1 MTPKL
6 IETPQNLV
14 PPHARCVMLQASD
27 GAVLRMA
34 YFAPGGR
41 ALGTI
46 ALLGGRT
53 EYIEKYFETISD
65 FMHRGFAVATLDWR
79 GQGGSERELDDPRK
93 GHIDD
98 FSQYQRD
105 IAALTAEM
113 ARLSCPKPWFAVAH
127 SMGATILLEYAHSG
141 GAEFKRMMLCAPM
154 LGIYGLR
161 MPGATRL
168 FADSLDM
175 LGLGA
180 MYIPGGKRLALDE
193 QPFSGNRLTSDPAR
207 FARHAGVI
215 AAAPQLG
222 LGDPTIGWVNAAFRQ
237 MRRSEDAEYAR
248 SLRTPMLL
256 LAAGRDQIVDNRA
269 IERFAQ
275 QLDIATLISI
285 PGARHELMSERDDIR
300 AQFFAAFDAFI
311 PGDLESLKASA

>member
-1 MTPKL
+1 LTPKL
-6 IETPQNLV
+6 IETPQNLI
-14 PPHARCVMLQASD
+14 PPHARCLMLQASD
-27 GAVLRMA
+27 GAALRTA
-34 YFAPGGR
+34 HFAPTGR
-41 ALGTI
+41 SLGTI

-53 EYIEKYFETISD
+53 EYIEKYFETIGD
-65 FMHRGFAVATLDWR
+65 FVQRGFVVATLDWR

-105 IAALTAEM
+105 IAALIAEM
-113 ARLSCPKPWFAVAH
+113 TRLNCPRPWFAVAH

-141 GAEFKRMMLCAPM
+141 GAEFKRMLLCAPM
-154 LGIYGLR
+154 LDIWGLR
-161 MPGATRL
+161 LPGVTRL
-168 FADSLDM
+168 LADALDM

-180 MYIPGGKRLALDE
+180 MYIPGGRRRALDE
-193 QPFSGNRLTSDPAR
+193 QPFPGNRLTSDPLR

-237 MRRSEDAEYAR
+237 MRRCEDAEFAR

-275 QLDIATLISI
+275 QLDIATLIAI
-285 PGARHELMSERDDIR
+285 PGARHELMCERDDIR
-300 AQFFAAFDAFI
+300 ARFLAAFDAFI
-311 PGDLESLKASA
+311 PGDVESLKASA